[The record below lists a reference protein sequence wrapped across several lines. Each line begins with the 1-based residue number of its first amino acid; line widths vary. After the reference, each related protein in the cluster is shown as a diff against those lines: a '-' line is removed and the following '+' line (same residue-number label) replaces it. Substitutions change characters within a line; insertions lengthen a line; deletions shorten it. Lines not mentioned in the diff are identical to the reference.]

1 MRLAL
6 PSMPETLSY
15 AVAASIAITLIEA
28 LVMLVIGPYTLV
40 GFVLVVALAVAIYW
54 LIGHNR
60 ATLVTARDAAAAT
73 GLLLLVC
80 AFADL
85 LAGYPYQAVLFLL
98 AAAALG
104 FTFMLLQQGMVPRE
118 LRFGPVVAMAS
129 AERFAH
135 LRMLEE
141 LRAAGILT
149 PDEFAAKRALVEV

>member
-1 MRLAL
+1 MRLAV

-15 AVAASIAITLIEA
+15 AVAAAIAITLFEA
-28 LVMLVIGPYTLV
+28 MVMLTFGPYTLV
-40 GFVLVVALAVAIYW
+40 GFVLVVALAVSIYW

-60 ATLVTARDAAAAT
+60 ATLVTARDAAAAA

-85 LAGYPYQAVLFLL
+85 LAGYPYQAVLFLFG
-98 AAAALG
+98 AAALG
-104 FTFMLLQQGMVPRE
+104 LAFMLLQRGTVPHE
-118 LRFGPVVAMAS
+118 LRLGPVVAVTS
-129 AERFAH
+129 ADRLSH

-149 PDEFAAKRALVEV
+149 PDEFAAKRVLVGI

>member
-15 AVAASIAITLIEA
+15 AVAAAIAITLFEA
-28 LVMLVIGPYTLV
+28 VVMVVLGPYTLV

-54 LIGHNR
+54 LLGHNR
-60 ATLVTARDAAAAT
+60 VTLVTARDAAAAA
-73 GLLLLVC
+73 GLLLLIC

-98 AAAALG
+98 GAAALG
-104 FTFMLLQQGMVPRE
+104 FAFMLLHQGTVPHE
-118 LRFGPVVAMAS
+118 LRLGRVVAVAS
-129 AERFAH
+129 ADRLSH

-149 PDEFAAKRALVEV
+149 PDEFAAKRALVGL